1 MEEVREEE
9 DSLVGWTIFSEEE
22 IIRNMTKPNTTKD
35 MEEVQA
41 EDKGTEEEMD
51 EAAGMAKV
59 KEEEEAGGKCPDM
72 EIAPHFYFE
81 DMSPLTG

>member
-9 DSLVGWTIFSEEE
+9 DSLVGWMIFSEEE
-22 IIRNMTKPNTTKD
+22 IIRNMTKPNTTKG

-51 EAAGMAKV
+51 EAVGMAKV

-72 EIAPHFYFE
+72 EIAPHFSFE
-81 DMSPLTG
+81 DISLLTG